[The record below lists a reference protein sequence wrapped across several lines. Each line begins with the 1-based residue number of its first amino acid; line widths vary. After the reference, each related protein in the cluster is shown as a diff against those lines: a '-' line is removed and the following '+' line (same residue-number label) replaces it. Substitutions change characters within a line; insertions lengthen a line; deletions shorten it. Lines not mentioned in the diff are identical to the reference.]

1 MTQEL
6 IWISWACLVGASHG
20 VSSAWQSG
28 FWREAD
34 EEYEEDHWRFCNS
47 RSNSYSSCSCLQER
61 YYARH
66 YAFDGFSDKITV
78 FLYDGDAVVQ
88 NTKYDL
94 KVYPPCG
101 EEVVSRTSDGFSVNG
116 GEYGLYFFALQ
127 YNEKTTEFG
136 LENANDWWRTSIILR
151 LSEDGSGLEQVN
163 CVFNNNP
170 PFIETRK
177 ILWKES

>member
-1 MTQEL
+1 MAPVMGYHQPGKVTLE
-6 IWISWACLVGASHG
+6 
-20 VSSAWQSG
+20 
-28 FWREAD
+28 EAD
-34 EEYEEDHWRFCNS
+34 EEYEEIIGVLQFS
-47 RSNSYSSCSCLQER
+47 QQFLYSCSCLQER
-61 YYARH
+61 LLCEH

>member
-1 MTQEL
+1 MGYHQPGKVNFGGKRMKNMKK
-6 IWISWACLVGASHG
+6 IIG
-20 VSSAWQSG
+20 VSVILAAILIAAAVVYKSG
-28 FWREAD
+28 
-34 EEYEEDHWRFCNS
+34 
-47 RSNSYSSCSCLQER
+47 

-127 YNEKTTEFG
+127 YNEKTAEFG
-136 LENANDWWRTSIILR
+136 LENANYWWRTSIILR